1 MINQDEKIKALRD
14 LIHSA
19 QTSINTAKKLLNSM
33 VGWELD
39 NYENDSLDTEWSS
52 YISWDLTII
61 EWVFTGESMLWPDGN
76 TYPVP
81 QNYASK
87 SLLVQ
92 WSKLKAIIEQNWKI
106 KYKIISEIPYE
117 TKVGIITKNGEKYQ
131 VNTTDKSYNV
141 LMAAITFHKCDIGD
155 TVSIRV
161 PEWKNATYAVIEA
174 VMPKN

>member
-1 MINQDEKIKALRD
+1 MYDEDKIRALRD

-19 QTSINTAKKLLNSM
+19 QNSINSAKKLLNSLL
-33 VGWELD
+33 WD
-39 NYENDSLDTEWSS
+39 NEDTADISDLSEWSS
-52 YISWDLTII
+52 YTQGDLTVI
-61 EWVFTGESMLWPDGN
+61 EWVFTGESMLGPDGN

-92 WSKLKAIIEQNWKI
+92 WSKLKAIIEPNGRI
-106 KYKIISEIPYE
+106 KYKIIGEIPFE

-131 VNTTDKSYNV
+131 INTDEKSYNV
-141 LMAAITFHKCDIGD
+141 LMAAITFHKCEIGD

-161 PEWKNATYAVIEA
+161 PEGKNATYAVIEA
-174 VMPKN
+174 IIPKN